1 MRIAMLTNNY
11 KPFIGGVP
19 ISIER
24 LSDGLKEIGHEVFIF
39 APSYDNQVYEEHV
52 IRCKSKRSKKDKHV
66 LPKMIDIKLEKKF
79 RKLNIDVIHVH
90 HPFLLGNVGLY
101 LGRKYNVP
109 VVFTY
114 HTRYEQYLH
123 YVKAYSVIEE
133 RRKNESNRNLIY
145 LEDKILNYTKNNF
158 VPSYLS
164 KFANKCDMI
173 FAPTNLIKEN
183 LEDNGVDVDIEIVPT
198 GLEKRYFHSNREEVK
213 KIRSKYK
220 ENKKYLFC
228 TVARLVKEKNLE
240 FIIDGLNKLKEKEG
254 DCFNL
259 IIIGEGPLKNELMD
273 KSKFLGL
280 ENNII
285 FLNSINNEKIGDY
298 YKACDMFLFSSKSET
313 QGIVLLEAMAAK
325 NPVIAIKASGVVD
338 VVRNDVNGYMTED
351 SIEDW
356 VNKISYLM
364 NNESERRKLSQG
376 AYDTSLKYLNSNIAR
391 LVEENYEKVIENYC
405 HKEQI
410 YKKFTSLISQY
421 VN

>member
-19 ISIER
+19 ISVER
-24 LSDGLKEIGHEVFIF
+24 LTDGLKEIGHEVFVF

-52 IRCKSKRSKKDKHV
+52 IRCKSKRSKKDRHV
-66 LPKMIDIKLEKKF
+66 LPKILDAKLEKEF

-133 RRKNESNRNLIY
+133 RRQIENNKNLIY
-145 LEDKILNYTKNNF
+145 LEDKILNYAKNNF
-158 VPSYLS
+158 VPKYLS

-183 LEDNGVDVDIEIVPT
+183 LEDNGINTCIEIVPT
-198 GLEKRYFHSNREEVK
+198 GLEKGYFNSNIDEAQE
-213 KIRSKYK
+213 IRSKYK
-220 ENKKYLFC
+220 GNKKYLFC

-240 FIIDGLNKLKEKEG
+240 FIVEALSKLKEKEG

-259 IIIGEGPLKNELMD
+259 IMIGDGPLKDELMNKA
-273 KSKFLGL
+273 KSLNL
-280 ENNII
+280 ERNII
-285 FLNSINNEKIGDY
+285 FLNSIKNEKIGNY

-325 NPVIAIKASGVVD
+325 NPVIAIKASGVID
-338 VVRNDVNGYMTED
+338 VVKNNINGYMTND
-351 SIEDW
+351 NIEDW
-356 VNKISYLM
+356 VEKISYLM
-364 NNESERRKLSQG
+364 NNESYMENLSQG
-376 AYDTSLKYLNSNIAR
+376 AYDTSLKYLNSNIAK
-391 LVEENYEKVIENYC
+391 LVESHYEKVIENYC
-405 HKEQI
+405 CKNQI
-410 YKKFTSLISQY
+410 YKKFVSLVSQH